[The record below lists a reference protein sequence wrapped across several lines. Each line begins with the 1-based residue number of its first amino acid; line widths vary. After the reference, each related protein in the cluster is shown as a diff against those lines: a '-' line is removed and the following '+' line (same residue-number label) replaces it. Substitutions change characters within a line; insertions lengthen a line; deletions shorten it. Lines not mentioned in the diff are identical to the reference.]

1 MKSRL
6 FLSMM
11 FVVLLAGFAPAG
23 AQTAEELFK
32 QGNDLFEAKQYD
44 SAVTIYSQ
52 VVSMGLESAPL
63 YFNLGNAYFKAGDLG
78 RAILYYEKARKLN
91 PDDPDIQGNLDF
103 AKRFTSIQMEGVQL
117 NPISSLFESIVRPYR
132 LNTLAWVTA
141 VFFILLFILL
151 TARFG
156 FNNRGALVRVGLTV
170 GLILLFVTALL
181 TTVKYEKD
189 YRTEMAVV
197 VGDEAVVRTGPSLL
211 SDKELDAA
219 PGLVVEILDESG
231 DFYNVLFKNKRR
243 GWIEKDLVAV
253 I

>member
-1 MKSRL
+1 MKTRL
-6 FLSMM
+6 ILAIA
-11 FVVLLAGFAPAG
+11 LLAFIAG
-23 AQTAEELFK
+23 STSAAAQTADELFK
-32 QGNDLFEAKQYD
+32 QGNDLFKAKEYD
-44 SAVTIYSQ
+44 SAVTIYSK
-52 VVSMGLESAPL
+52 VVSMGLASAPL

-78 RAILYYEKARKLN
+78 RAILYYERARKLN

-117 NPISSLFESIVRPYR
+117 NPISSLFDQIVRPYR
-132 LNTLAWVTA
+132 LNTLAWVTSG
-141 VFFILLFILL
+141 FFILLFLLL

-156 FNNRGALVRVGLTV
+156 FNNRGALVRIGITV

-189 YRTEMAVV
+189 YRTETAVV
-197 VGDEAVVRTGPSLL
+197 VGDDAVVRTGPSLL
-211 SDKELDAA
+211 SDKELDAS

-231 DFYNVLFKNKRR
+231 DFYNVLFENKRR